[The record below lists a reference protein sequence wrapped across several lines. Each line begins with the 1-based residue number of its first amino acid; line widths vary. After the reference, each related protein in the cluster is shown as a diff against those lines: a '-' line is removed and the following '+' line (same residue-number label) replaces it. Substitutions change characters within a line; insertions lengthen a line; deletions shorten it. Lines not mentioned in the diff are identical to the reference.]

1 VAVTEQA
8 RARVV
13 YRPPDQR
20 SARPTSGLGRLWV
33 LALVAVVFA
42 GGMVI
47 GRSTTRPAAPQ
58 DVAAPAATAA
68 TTAPA
73 TGAASTPGVTAGT
86 PVAGS
91 AASAKAGP
99 AASAKAGPAA
109 SAKAGPRQV
118 VDGVGVGWAHSRQGA
133 LAAATNYAIV
143 LGGDLVFDTQRR
155 HKAVALLAAPEARA
169 ELQLAWDRAV
179 PVLRKALRLPADG
192 PVADKIVLRT
202 ASFGH
207 SIERYDDASARV
219 SIWTVALAGS
229 TTGIPVQSGWGITT
243 IDLKWVGG
251 DWKEVRATT
260 RAAPTPLSL
269 DTEVPSAAS
278 AFVQLIQQFKEYDHA
293 PGS

>member
-1 VAVTEQA
+1 MAVTEQA

-13 YRPPDQR
+13 YRPSDQR
-20 SARPTSGLGRLWV
+20 SARPTSGPGRLWV

-47 GRSTTRPAAPQ
+47 GRSTTRPAVTQDPTAPRAT
-58 DVAAPAATAA
+58 AASPAATAP
-68 TTAPA
+68 AP
-73 TGAASTPGVTAGT
+73 GAASTPGVTAGT
-86 PVAGS
+86 P
-91 AASAKAGP
+91 AAS
-99 AASAKAGPAA
+99 PAA

-133 LAAATNYAIV
+133 LAAATNYATV

-155 HKAVALLAAPEARA
+155 HKAVVLLAAPEARA
-169 ELQLAWDRAV
+169 ELQRAWDGAV

-192 PVADKIVLRT
+192 PVADKIALRT
-202 ASFGH
+202 APFGH

-260 RAAPTPLSL
+260 RTAPTPLSL

-278 AFVQLIQQFKEYDHA
+278 AFVQLTQQFKEYDHA
-293 PGS
+293 AGS

>member
-1 VAVTEQA
+1 MAVTEQA

-20 SARPTSGLGRLWV
+20 SARPTSGPGRLWV

-91 AASAKAGP
+91 